1 MNYSEQYTI
10 GTQELA
16 AAGISEAALDA
27 RLLLEFITGHDRNTL
42 LAHPDTPVSD
52 EEAAAYAKIISLR
65 ASRIPLQQ
73 LTGTASF
80 MGIDFAVDDKVLIPR
95 QDSECLVEE
104 AMRYTDDGSRILD
117 LCTGSGCLL
126 LSLMHYK
133 NGCRGL
139 GVDISEDAIK
149 VSNRNKELLDEIN
162 GLNGGTVSFVAGD
175 MFDAIPSDAK
185 FDVIISNPPYIRSD
199 VIKTLMPEVRD
210 HEPHLALDG
219 GDDGLT
225 FYRLIAKHAGSHLVK
240 EGRIFLE
247 IGYDQGA
254 AVSDILAAAGFS
266 DIDVIK
272 DYGNN
277 DRVVEGKIS
286 LQRH

>member
-42 LAHPDTPVSD
+42 LAHPDTPIS
-52 EEAAAYAKIISLR
+52 EEQSAAYAKIIEQRSLH
-65 ASRIPLQQ
+65 IPLQQ

-80 MGIDFAVDDKVLIPR
+80 MGIDFVVNDKVLIPR

-104 AMRYTDDGSRILD
+104 AMKYTGDGAEILD

-133 NGCRGL
+133 NGCTGV
-139 GVDISEDAIK
+139 GVDISEDAIA
-149 VSNRNKELLDEIN
+149 VADRNRAMLEEAH
-162 GLNGGTVSFVAGD
+162 GLNGGTVSFIMSD
-175 MFDAIPSDAK
+175 LFDAIEPDRK

-225 FYRLIAKHAGSHLVK
+225 FYRRIAELAPSHLTK

-247 IGYDQGA
+247 IGFDQGA
-254 AVSDILAAAGFS
+254 AVSDILATAGFS